1 MVGNQFGF
9 YYLSNHNIIELF
21 DNVNIR
27 LEDYLSC
34 YNLVDEGV
42 LYIQL
47 SFRTIDKKIYYELKL
62 DSQYILDI

>member
-1 MVGNQFGF
+1 MAGNQFGF

-27 LEDYLSC
+27 LQDYLSS
-34 YNLVDEGV
+34 YNLVDEDI

-47 SFRTIDKKIYYELKL
+47 SFRTIDKKIYSELKL
-62 DSQYILDI
+62 DSEYILDI